1 MGSGNY
7 GIDRFV
13 VAEFGGGWPFEYWV
27 VMVFGF
33 CGWQRDGGFTKIAGN
48 FFSFFFCS
56 DLTDDA
62 STDRIWL

>member
-1 MGSGNY
+1 LGSGNY

-33 CGWQRDGGFTKIAGN
+33 CGWQQDGGFTKIAGN
-48 FFSFFFCS
+48 FFSFFFV
-56 DLTDDA
+56 LT
-62 STDRIWL
+62 